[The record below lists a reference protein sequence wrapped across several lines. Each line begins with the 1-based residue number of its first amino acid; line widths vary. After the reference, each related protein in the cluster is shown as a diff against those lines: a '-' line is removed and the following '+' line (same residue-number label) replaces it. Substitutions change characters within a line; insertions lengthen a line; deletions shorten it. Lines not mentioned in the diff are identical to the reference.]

1 MFDFTPVKVTL
12 IAILCFTAAG
22 AFAQSVIQGHVI
34 DSDTNTPLP
43 GATVF
48 IANTTRGVASGA
60 EGEFMI
66 KGLPHAHY
74 KLVISFIGYET
85 QVLDLVPNANITY
98 KILLKPSAQ
107 QLSQVVIHARKTS
120 RSEWLAN
127 FRIFKERFI
136 GISENAQYCSFEN
149 AGVLHFNNEHGI
161 LEASA
166 DSTLVIDNTGLGY
179 RIKIVLSKF
188 RFNMATV
195 EVYYEGQMV
204 YEQLPAGN
212 EAEKIKWAQNRLKAY
227 YGSEMHFLRS
237 LYARDLFNNG
247 FYFNVIEQKNVR
259 GSFKRIGIAD
269 TTMAPK
275 SPIFNN
281 RRIKVQTI
289 TDYDRILDSA
299 RSTPEEP
306 FLSYKGDLEIQY
318 INEAEPGT
326 YQRNRKIFPAKIQ
339 QRSTLI
345 LHKPCT
351 IEPHGQVYPPDAIE
365 TKNYWSWELM
375 AESLP
380 LDYDPNADLAITGNH
395 E

>member
-1 MFDFTPVKVTL
+1 MKAFFV
-12 IAILCFTAAG
+12 ILLFLNAPG
-22 AFAQSVIQGHVI
+22 VLAQSIIQGHVF
-34 DSDTNTPLP
+34 DGETKAPLP

-48 IANTTRGVASGA
+48 IANTTWGAASGR

-74 KLVISFIGYET
+74 KLVISFMGYET
-85 QVLDLVPNANITY
+85 QVLELVPNANITY
-98 KILLKPSAQ
+98 KILLMPSAQ
-107 QLSQVVIHARKTS
+107 QLNQVVIHARKTS
-120 RSEWLAN
+120 HSEWLAN

-136 GISENAQYCSFEN
+136 GISENARHCSFEN
-149 AGVLHFNNEHGI
+149 AGVLHFKNKNGI

-166 DSTLVIDNTGLGY
+166 DSTLVVNNTGLGY
-179 RIKIVLSKF
+179 RIKIVLALF
-188 RFNMATV
+188 RFNMTSV
-195 EVYYEGQMV
+195 EVFYEGQMV
-204 YEQLPAGN
+204 YEPLPPEN
-212 EAEKIKWAQNRLKAY
+212 DEEKVRWARNRLKAY

-247 FYFNVIEQKNVR
+247 FYFNVIELKNVR
-259 GSFKRIGIAD
+259 GKGFKRIGIAD
-269 TTMAPK
+269 TTMAPR
-275 SPIFNN
+275 SPIFND

-289 TDYDRILDSA
+289 TNYKRILDSA

-306 FLSYKGDLEIQY
+306 FLSYKGDLEVQY
-318 INEAEPGT
+318 INEAEPAT
-326 YQRNRKIFPAKIQ
+326 YQHNRKIFPAKIQ

-380 LDYDPNADLAITGNH
+380 LDYDPEADQAISSNP
-395 E
+395 